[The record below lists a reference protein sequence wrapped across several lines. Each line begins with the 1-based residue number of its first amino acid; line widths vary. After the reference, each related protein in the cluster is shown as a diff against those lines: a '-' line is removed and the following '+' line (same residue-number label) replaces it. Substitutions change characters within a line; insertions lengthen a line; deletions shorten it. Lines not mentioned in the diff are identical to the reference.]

1 MRKLSLIVAL
11 VATWPA
17 FAQDQPASEAS
28 VRELMALTNSK
39 ALVDQMYAQVD
50 GMMESAM
57 KDAMGG
63 RTGNAE
69 QQRLAAE
76 MRAKMVAL
84 LREDMGWEDLEPVY
98 LQLYTSTL
106 SQSEVDGMNAFYK
119 SPAGQAVI
127 AKMPLMMQSLMKV
140 LMERMQVIMPKARA
154 LGEEYGNKLKAAG
167 AK

>member
-11 VATWPA
+11 IATMPA

-39 ALVDQMYAQVD
+39 ALLDQMYAQVD
-50 GMMESAM
+50 GLMESSM
-57 KDAMGG
+57 KEAMGG
-63 RTGNAE
+63 RTGNEE

-76 MRAKMVAL
+76 LRSKIVAL
-84 LREDMGWEDLEPVY
+84 LREDMSWEDLEPVY

-106 SQSEVDGMNAFYK
+106 SQAEVDGMNAFYR

-140 LMERMQVIMPKARA
+140 LMERMQVMMPKARA
-154 LGEEYGNKLKAAG
+154 LGEEYGRKLRAAG
-167 AK
+167 EK

>member
-106 SQSEVDGMNAFYK
+106 SQSEVEGMNAFYK